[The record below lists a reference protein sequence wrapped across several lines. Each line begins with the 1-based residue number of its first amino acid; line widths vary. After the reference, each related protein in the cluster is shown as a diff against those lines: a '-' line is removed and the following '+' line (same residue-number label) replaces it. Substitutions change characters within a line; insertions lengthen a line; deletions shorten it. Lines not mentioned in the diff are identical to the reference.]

1 MDTTAFAW
9 PPALRRLG
17 ARLVVA
23 LFLAA
28 VCLILGAVPGWTMC
42 FAAWLVGCW
51 LLLVVVQVTTLGLA
65 LAAVVRRAWATLR
78 GELRQFAG
86 VALVMLAMLP
96 MGMASTWVELAESRA
111 GLHARAE
118 ASARAGGP
126 RLSMTPLSSLE
137 SLPDGEVFVYDP
149 DDVLALP
156 PDRRP
161 AAWNSDPV
169 VAAVTGDCRGIRHFV
184 GPYYRWNTDCG

>member
-1 MDTTAFAW
+1 MAAFTC

-17 ARLVVA
+17 ARFAVA
-23 LFLAA
+23 LFLAT
-28 VCLILGAVPGWTMC
+28 VGLILGAVPGWTMC
-42 FAAWLVGCW
+42 FAVWLVACW
-51 LLLVVVQVTTLGLA
+51 LLLLVVQVTTLGLA
-65 LAAVVRRAWATLR
+65 LAAVVRRSWDTLS

-111 GLHARAE
+111 GLRARADV
-118 ASARAGGP
+118 SARAGGP
-126 RLSMTPLSSLE
+126 RLSMTPQSSLE
-137 SLPDGEVFVYDP
+137 SLPDGEIFVYDP
-149 DDVLALP
+149 DGVLALP

-169 VAAVTGDCRGIRHFV
+169 VTAITDDCRGIRHFV
-184 GPYYRWNTDCG
+184 GPYYRWNTGCG

>member
-1 MDTTAFAW
+1 MATTSFAW

-111 GLHARAE
+111 GLHARAA

-126 RLSMTPLSSLE
+126 RLSMTPQSLE

-149 DDVLALP
+149 DGVLALP

-161 AAWNSDPV
+161 AA
-169 VAAVTGDCRGIRHFV
+169 AAPMPRSTPAITGC
-184 GPYYRWNTDCG
+184 WA